1 MSLKAFTLIELVTVI
16 VILGILGS
24 VAVPMYLDHRT
35 DANRAAEKYTV
46 GAVRT
51 AICNQHAKNAIQ
63 GSTAWATSLDSA
75 SAYSTASSTTPFFSS
90 ILSSPVTSGWRKGST
105 TNTYIGPTNT
115 TYYYNST
122 TGRFSTTSTTT
133 YPATTY
139 PTTPPVAPPPASAVS

>member
-1 MSLKAFTLIELVTVI
+1 MSSRAFTLIELITVI

-24 VAVPMYLDHRT
+24 VAVPMYLDHRA
-35 DANRAAEKYTV
+35 DAYRAAEKCTV

-51 AICNQHAKNAIQ
+51 AIFNQHTTNAMQ

-75 SAYSTASSTTPFFSS
+75 SAYSTASATTPFFSS
-90 ILSSPVTSGWRKGST
+90 SLSNPVTSGWRKGST
-105 TNTYIGPTNT
+105 SNTYIGPTST

-133 YPATTY
+133 YPAATY
-139 PTTPPVAPPPASAVS
+139 PTAPPVAPPPTSAVS